1 MEQRKYQIQKQNIK
15 KDLLE
20 KIIGISYILMISIIL
35 GVCLFENNIDYAG
48 KIYIIC
54 AEPILL
60 FGGILFIS
68 ILVVTL
74 YWMWSHV
81 LKNKNLGNK
90 ALLFFSILLLLFQ
103 SYCVWN
109 YFFTTGWD
117 VWTIMAASEAV
128 AHGGSL
134 QDYQEYFSVYPN
146 NLLLVWLYGTLIRF
160 FDLVKIN
167 FRIGIL
173 FFQCV
178 LSWGTGLILFGC
190 VEKILKSRHAAWF
203 AWILYLILVGMS
215 PWVSIPYSDSIGL
228 IFPIF
233 ILWLYIR
240 AREENTN
247 KKCLYVGIIGLLTMI
262 GYRIKPQIVIVV
274 IAICIISLVYMLRD
288 LKQILKMFISMSAGL
303 LIAMILVSTCIQS
316 LNMEVNSNRTYGIT
330 HFLMMGMNYSE
341 VNGVWNLEDVEFSG
355 SFDTLK
361 ERKKANLQ
369 VTKERIKE
377 MGIPGIVHLM
387 RRKILTNYNDGTFCW
402 GGEGSFFWEILSKK
416 NSCFAQFL
424 RNIYYTNN
432 WDRGYYK
439 WFSNFEL
446 MVWIAI
452 LFLGILSVFQNK
464 KELSVIML
472 AVIGLTVFELLFEP
486 RARYL
491 YTYAP
496 FYIILAVSGI
506 QMIIK
511 RNQYYYQWKEKL

>member
-20 KIIGISYILMISIIL
+20 KIIGISYTLMMSIIL
-35 GVCLFENNIDYAG
+35 GVCLFGNNIDYAR

-90 ALLFFSILLLLFQ
+90 VLLFFSILLLLFQ

-247 KKCLYVGIIGLLTMI
+247 KNVCM
-262 GYRIKPQIVIVV
+262 
-274 IAICIISLVYMLRD
+274 
-288 LKQILKMFISMSAGL
+288 
-303 LIAMILVSTCIQS
+303 
-316 LNMEVNSNRTYGIT
+316 
-330 HFLMMGMNYSE
+330 
-341 VNGVWNLEDVEFSG
+341 W
-355 SFDTLK
+355 
-361 ERKKANLQ
+361 
-369 VTKERIKE
+369 
-377 MGIPGIVHLM
+377 
-387 RRKILTNYNDGTFCW
+387 
-402 GGEGSFFWEILSKK
+402 
-416 NSCFAQFL
+416 
-424 RNIYYTNN
+424 
-432 WDRGYYK
+432 
-439 WFSNFEL
+439 
-446 MVWIAI
+446 
-452 LFLGILSVFQNK
+452 
-464 KELSVIML
+464 
-472 AVIGLTVFELLFEP
+472 ELLD
-486 RARYL
+486 YL
-491 YTYAP
+491 
-496 FYIILAVSGI
+496 
-506 QMIIK
+506 Q
-511 RNQYYYQWKEKL
+511 